1 MSNNNKLD
9 QQQKSPS
16 LPAGRQ
22 VGDLGVLNL
31 NKMSEN
37 INIAVTQAPPLGGRG
52 VLKDTLNKLIQHR
65 TLTREDAKNI
75 LKNIAAEKYN
85 QSQVAAFMAVY
96 MMRSIT
102 PEELAGFRDAL
113 IELCVPVDLSDF
125 NTIDLC
131 GTGGDGKDTF
141 NISTLSSLVVAG
153 AGYHVAKHGNY
164 GVSSACGSSNVMEY
178 FGYKFTNDQD
188 ILKRQMDKAGMIFMH
203 APLFHPA
210 MKAVG
215 PIRRELGM
223 KTFFNLIGP
232 LVNPSNPQNQ
242 ITGVFDLETV
252 RLYNYLFQ
260 QTGKQ
265 FAILY
270 SMDGYDEISLTGEFK
285 MVTNTNDLML
295 TPEKIGLPRVKPE
308 QLFGGHTIQEAA
320 NIFKTVLEGNGT
332 EAQNSAVY
340 ANAGMAIK
348 TMHPEKTFEQCIEEA
363 KSSLL
368 GGKAKKVLETLVNP

>member
-1 MSNNNKLD
+1 MNKNRKYLMKAIL
-9 QQQKSPS
+9 Q
-16 LPAGRQ
+16 
-22 VGDLGVLNL
+22 
-31 NKMSEN
+31 
-37 INIAVTQAPPLGGRG
+37 
-52 VLKDTLNKLIQHR
+52 KLIQHR

-75 LKNIAAEKYN
+75 LKNIAGELYN
-85 QSQVAAFMAVY
+85 RSQVTAFMSVY

-113 IELCVPVDLSDF
+113 IELCVPVDLSGF

-141 NISTLSSLVVAG
+141 NISTLSSLIVAG

-178 FGYKFTNDQD
+178 FGLKFTNDQD
-188 ILKRQMDKAGMIFMH
+188 VLRQQMDRAGMVYMH

-215 PIRRELGM
+215 PIRKELGM

-242 ITGVFDLETV
+242 IAGVFDLETV

-265 FAILY
+265 FSIIY
-270 SMDGYDEISLTGEFK
+270 SMDGYDEISLTGDFK
-285 MVTNTNDLML
+285 MVTNTDDLML
-295 TPEKIGLPRVKPE
+295 SPEKIGMPQLTQE
-308 QLFGGHTIQEAA
+308 QLFGGHTVEEAA
-320 NIFKTVLEGNGT
+320 GIFKSVLEGKGSL
-332 EAQNSAVY
+332 AQNSVVF

-348 TMHPEKTFEQCIEEA
+348 TMCPEKSIETCIEEA
-363 KSSLL
+363 KSSLM
-368 GGKAKKVLETLVNP
+368 GGKAAIVLKKLLEV

>member
-1 MSNNNKLD
+1 MKTIL
-9 QQQKSPS
+9 Q
-16 LPAGRQ
+16 
-22 VGDLGVLNL
+22 
-31 NKMSEN
+31 
-37 INIAVTQAPPLGGRG
+37 
-52 VLKDTLNKLIQHR
+52 KLIQHR

-75 LKNIAAEKYN
+75 LKNIAGELYN
-85 QSQVAAFMAVY
+85 RSQVTAFMSVY

-113 IELCVPVDLSDF
+113 IELCVPVDLSGF

-141 NISTLSSLVVAG
+141 NISTLSSLIVAG

-178 FGYKFTNDQD
+178 FGLKFTNDQD
-188 ILKRQMDKAGMIFMH
+188 VLRQQMDRAGMVYMH

-215 PIRRELGM
+215 PIRKELGM

-265 FAILY
+265 FSIIY
-270 SMDGYDEISLTGEFK
+270 SMDGYDEISLTGDFK
-285 MVTNTNDLML
+285 MVTNTDDLML
-295 TPEKIGLPRVKPE
+295 SPEKIGMPQLTRE
-308 QLFGGHTIQEAA
+308 QLFGGNTVEEAA
-320 NIFKTVLEGNGT
+320 GIFKSVLEGKGSL
-332 EAQNSAVY
+332 AQNSVVF

-348 TMHPEKTFEQCIEEA
+348 TMCPEKSIETCIEEA
-363 KSSLL
+363 KCSLM
-368 GGKAKKVLETLVNP
+368 GGKAAIVLKKLLEV

>member
-1 MSNNNKLD
+1 MKTIL
-9 QQQKSPS
+9 Q
-16 LPAGRQ
+16 
-22 VGDLGVLNL
+22 
-31 NKMSEN
+31 
-37 INIAVTQAPPLGGRG
+37 
-52 VLKDTLNKLIQHR
+52 KLIEHR
-65 TLTREDAKNI
+65 TLTREDASDI

-85 QSQVAAFMAVY
+85 HSQITAFMSVY

-113 IELCVPVDLSDF
+113 IELCIPVDLSAF

-131 GTGGDGKDTF
+131 GTGGDGKNTF

-153 AGYHVAKHGNY
+153 AGYNVAKHGNY

-178 FGYKFTNDQD
+178 FGVKFTNDLD
-188 ILKRQMDKAGMIFMH
+188 TLKRQMDRSGMVYMH

-210 MKAVG
+210 LKAVG
-215 PIRRELGM
+215 PIRRELKI

-232 LVNPSNPQNQ
+232 IVNPANPQNQ

-265 FAILY
+265 FSIIY
-270 SMDGYDEISLTGEFK
+270 SMDGYDEISLTGDFK
-285 MVTNTNDLML
+285 MVTNTDDMML
-295 TPEKIGLPRVKPE
+295 TPEEIGLPRLKQE
-308 QLFGGHTIQEAA
+308 QLFGGNTVEEAA
-320 NIFKTVLEGNGT
+320 VIFKSVLGGTGTV
-332 EAQNSAVY
+332 AQNSAVF

-348 TMHPEKTFEQCIEEA
+348 TMYPKKNIEQCIEEA

-368 GGKAKKVLETLVNP
+368 GGKAKKVMESLVNSH

>member
-1 MSNNNKLD
+1 MKTIL
-9 QQQKSPS
+9 Q
-16 LPAGRQ
+16 
-22 VGDLGVLNL
+22 
-31 NKMSEN
+31 
-37 INIAVTQAPPLGGRG
+37 
-52 VLKDTLNKLIQHR
+52 KLIEHR
-65 TLTREDAKNI
+65 TLTREDARDI
-75 LKNIAAEKYN
+75 LKNIAGEKYN
-85 QSQVAAFMAVY
+85 HSQVTAFIAIY

-113 IELCVPVDLSDF
+113 IELCVPVDLSEF

-153 AGYHVAKHGNY
+153 AGYKVAKHGNY

-178 FGYKFTNDQD
+178 FGLKFTNDQD
-188 ILKRQMDKAGMIFMH
+188 TLKRQIDRYGMVYMH

-210 MKAVG
+210 LKAVG
-215 PIRRELGM
+215 PIRRELKM

-232 LVNPSNPQNQ
+232 LVNPANPQNQ

-265 FAILY
+265 FSIIY

-285 MVTNTNDLML
+285 MVTNTDDLML
-295 TPEKIGLPRVKPE
+295 TPEQIGFSRLKQA
-308 QLFGGHTIQEAA
+308 QLFGGNTVEAA
-320 NIFKTVLEGNGT
+320 AVIFKSVLEGNGT
-332 EAQNSAVY
+332 EAQNNVVLVNS
-340 ANAGMAIK
+340 GMAIK
-348 TMHPEKTFEQCIEEA
+348 TICPKKNIETCIEEA
-363 KSSLL
+363 KSSLK
-368 GGKAKKVLETLVNP
+368 GGKAKKVLEKLIQ

>member
-1 MSNNNKLD
+1 MKTIL
-9 QQQKSPS
+9 Q
-16 LPAGRQ
+16 
-22 VGDLGVLNL
+22 
-31 NKMSEN
+31 
-37 INIAVTQAPPLGGRG
+37 
-52 VLKDTLNKLIQHR
+52 KLIQHR

-85 QSQVAAFMAVY
+85 RSQVTAFMAVY
-96 MMRSIT
+96 MMRNIT

-153 AGYHVAKHGNY
+153 AGYKVAKHGNY

-188 ILKRQMDKAGMIFMH
+188 ILRHQMDKAGMIFMH

-232 LVNPSNPQNQ
+232 IVNPANPQNQ

-265 FAILY
+265 FAIIY
-270 SMDGYDEISLTGEFK
+270 SMDGYDEISLTGDFK
-285 MVTNTNDLML
+285 MVTNSDDMML
-295 TPEKIGLPRVKPE
+295 TPEQIGLPRLKQE
-308 QLFGGHTIQEAA
+308 QLFGGHTVEEAA
-320 NIFKTVLEGNGT
+320 SIFKSVLDGKGT
-332 EAQNSAVY
+332 LAQNSAVY
-340 ANAGMAIK
+340 ANSGMAIK
-348 TMHPEKTFEQCIEEA
+348 TMCPQKRIEDCIDEA
-363 KSSLL
+363 KQSLL
-368 GGKAKKVLETLVNP
+368 SGKALNVLKTLTGN